1 MTDIFKVRSGE
12 WTQVRIWSVVNLGTM
27 RREDL
32 FLTDARL
39 DAIPEFFNQEEYN
52 ISDWEDG
59 EFLEIKK
66 KVDLLNG
73 L

>member
-1 MTDIFKVRSGE
+1 M
-12 WTQVRIWSVVNLGTM
+12 VNLGTM

-39 DAIPEFFNQEEYN
+39 DAIPEFFNQEEYDVSN
-52 ISDWEDG
+52 WEDG
-59 EFLEIKK
+59 EFLEIKR